1 MPRCSRQAPHEA
13 HIGACLDSTA
23 CEALFFTVV
32 FIVDTGLTAGSQ
44 FQSKVL
50 NFHSSQ
56 ITGRNGGKLK
66 NIVRCNI
73 AQSDQD
79 FSLI

>member
-1 MPRCSRQAPHEA
+1 MRLHHYGFILKGNKANDGNEDVDLLSFSFLFVSDSRL
-13 HIGACLDSTA
+13 ISS
-23 CEALFFTVV
+23 ALFFTVV

-56 ITGRNGGKLK
+56 ITGN
-66 NIVRCNI
+66 
-73 AQSDQD
+73 
-79 FSLI
+79 F